1 MKQNVAALLVFN
13 WLSNFQLQSRND
25 QKKISDQKALAEQV
39 LNFNEQWLVITSIIF
54 IYIRYFFIYPSN
66 IDNGE

>member
-1 MKQNVAALLVFN
+1 MKQNVVTLLVIN

-39 LNFNEQWLVITSIIF
+39 LNFNEQ
-54 IYIRYFFIYPSN
+54 
-66 IDNGE
+66 